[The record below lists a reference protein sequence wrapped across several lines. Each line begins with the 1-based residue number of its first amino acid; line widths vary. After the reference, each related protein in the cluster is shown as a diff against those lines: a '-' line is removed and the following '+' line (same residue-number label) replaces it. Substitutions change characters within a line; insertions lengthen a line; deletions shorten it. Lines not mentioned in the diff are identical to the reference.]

1 MKDILQEIIGLVV
14 IICIIVYGY
23 INTNIERPSDT
34 NNTKSNGFLCKIGAN
49 ASHKFLLTMWI
60 EGTDPDCKLGD
71 GDDTDITL
79 ETNLS
84 LSISLYALSSA
95 KN

>member
-1 MKDILQEIIGLVV
+1 
-14 IICIIVYGY
+14 
-23 INTNIERPSDT
+23 PSD
-34 NNTKSNGFLCKIGAN
+34 NSKNNGFLCNIAAK

-60 EGTDPDCKLGD
+60 EGTDPDCKLTT